1 MLNEKKIALMTKM
14 AIYEQGEGKKSFP
27 MSKYYRSDYLSLRLI
42 NVTIVVTVAYLLVV
56 AMVVLVNFESILE
69 NLVTMDLLKTGKY
82 LLGSYIAVTLING
95 LITYF
100 VSRCRFRKY
109 RRGLNEYNGNLKKLY
124 AMNGRREKNSSGG
137 RKNDKSTDDQRMV

>member
-27 MSKYYRSDYLSLRLI
+27 MSKYYLSLRLI
-42 NVTIVVTVAYLLVV
+42 NATIVVTVAYLLVV

>member
-42 NVTIVVTVAYLLVV
+42 NATIVVTVAYLLVV

-69 NLVTMDLLKTGKY
+69 NLVTM
-82 LLGSYIAVTLING
+82 GSYIAVTLING

>member
-42 NVTIVVTVAYLLVV
+42 NATIVVTVAYLLV
-56 AMVVLVNFESILE
+56 LE